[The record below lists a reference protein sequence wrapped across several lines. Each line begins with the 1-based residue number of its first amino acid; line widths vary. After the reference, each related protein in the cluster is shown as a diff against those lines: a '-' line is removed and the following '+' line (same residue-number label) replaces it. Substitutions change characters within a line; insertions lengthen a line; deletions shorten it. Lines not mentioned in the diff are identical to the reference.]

1 MIAIEVTVN
10 GKRQCLA
17 GAVEIT
23 NLSAAIFLHG
33 SLASDGNDVQSN
45 LHIGGVAVAT
55 DGSQTVRRH
64 MTWGA
69 RIPQI
74 DVGDTITI
82 HVVNVLPQT
91 AEAPDSNDDLGR
103 NAFEAAKAKYL
114 ELKHKYE
121 P

>member
-1 MIAIEVTVN
+1 MIAIEVDIN

-17 GAVEIT
+17 GAVELT
-23 NLSAAIFLHG
+23 SLSVALFLRG
-33 SLASDGNDVQSN
+33 PLASDGKDLRSN
-45 LHIGGVAVAT
+45 LHIGGVAA
-55 DGSQTVRRH
+55 DGSQAIQRH

-74 DVGDTITI
+74 ALGDTISVHI
-82 HVVNVLPQT
+82 VNVPPQT
-91 AEAPDSNDDLGR
+91 AEAPDSNDDLER

-114 ELKHKYE
+114 ELKPKYE

>member
-1 MIAIEVTVN
+1 MIAVELDVN

-17 GAVEIT
+17 GAVELT
-23 NLSAAIFLHG
+23 SLSVALFLKG
-33 SLASDGNDVQSN
+33 PLASNGKDVRSN
-45 LHIGGVAVAT
+45 LHVGGVAV
-55 DGSQTVRRH
+55 DGSQAIQRH

-74 DVGDTITI
+74 AVGDTISVRI
-82 HVVNVLPQT
+82 VNVTPET
-91 AEAPDSNDDLGR
+91 AEAPDSNDDLER

-114 ELKHKYE
+114 ELKPKYE

>member
-1 MIAIEVTVN
+1 MIAIEVDVN

-17 GAVEIT
+17 GAVELT
-23 NLSAAIFLHG
+23 TLSVALFLKG
-33 SLASDGNDVQSN
+33 PLVSDGKDVRSN
-45 LHIGGVAVAT
+45 LHIGGLAI
-55 DGSQTVRRH
+55 DGSQTIGRH

-74 DVGDTITI
+74 AVGDTISI
-82 HVVNVLPQT
+82 HVVNVPPQT
-91 AEAPDSNDDLGR
+91 AEAPDCNNDLER

-114 ELKHKYE
+114 ELKPKYE

>member
-1 MIAIEVTVN
+1 MIAIEVDVN

-17 GAVEIT
+17 GAVELTSLTVGFFIR
-23 NLSAAIFLHG
+23 G
-33 SLASDGNDVQSN
+33 PLASEGDDVRSN

-55 DGSQTVRRH
+55 DGSQTIQRH

-74 DVGDTITI
+74 AIGDTITI
-82 HVVNVLPQT
+82 HIVNVSPQT
-91 AEAPDSNDDLGR
+91 AETPDCNDDLER

-114 ELKHKYE
+114 ELKSKYE

>member
-1 MIAIEVTVN
+1 MIAIEVDIN

-17 GAVEIT
+17 GAVELT
-23 NLSAAIFLHG
+23 SLSVALFLRG
-33 SLASDGNDVQSN
+33 PFASDGKDLRSN
-45 LHIGGVAVAT
+45 LHIGGVAT
-55 DGSQTVRRH
+55 DGDQTIQRH

-74 DVGDTITI
+74 ALGDTISVHI
-82 HVVNVLPQT
+82 VNVPPQT
-91 AEAPDSNDDLGR
+91 AEAPDSNDDLER

-114 ELKHKYE
+114 ELKPKYE

>member
-1 MIAIEVTVN
+1 MIALEVDVN

-17 GAVEIT
+17 GAIDLT
-23 NLSAAIFLHG
+23 TLSVALYLSG
-33 SLASDGNDVQSN
+33 PLASDGKDVRIN
-45 LHIGGVAVAT
+45 LHIGGVVI
-55 DGSQTVRRH
+55 DGSETIRRH

-74 DVGDTITI
+74 AVGDTISV
-82 HVVNVLPQT
+82 HVVNVPPQT
-91 AEAPDSNDDLGR
+91 AEAPDCNNDLER

-114 ELKHKYE
+114 ELKPKYE